1 MLPETQGHPWKIF
14 TCCFKGI
21 YFTSFTIDHLGLAW
35 LVQITTLNPI
45 RWGLHCFYKSRCET
59 KKPNK
64 VSQIFE
70 EVHSP
75 KAPGRQ
81 HLHSQKENSSSYP
94 QCFRVQAVPF
104 RFWVTGA
111 FILDKKI
118 HHFPIDLFTWW
129 VLLPNRTMR
138 FRFTI
143 SKKKTPQQFVLRIYF
158 FGNKLNFFPPKKSCI
173 VLSNHPF
180 GSLHLNWIIEGFP
193 RSPMGNFG
201 RRCWKAG
208 PEIHFFGNQPNGFY
222 AATQVILLAFKRGRE
237 VVVVGERLVKVG
249 VVVFFNIQYL
259 AGWKLLFISIKC
271 DFLLVNDC
279 FFLVDLSVRNFGR
292 ME

>member
-129 VLLPNRTMR
+129 VLLRIVPWDSSP
-138 FRFTI
+138 FQ
-143 SKKKTPQQFVLRIYF
+143 KTPQQFVLRIYF
-158 FGNKLNFFPPKKSCI
+158 FGNTKLNFSPKLASFFKPPFWFRCI
-173 VLSNHPF
+173 SWDR
-180 GSLHLNWIIEGFP
+180 SFP
-193 RSPMGNFG
+193 RSQWGISA
-201 RRCWKAG
+201 RWKAG
-208 PEIHFFGNQPNGFY
+208 PIHFFGNQPNGFY
-222 AATQVILLAFKRGRE
+222 AATQVTPA
-237 VVVVGERLVKVG
+237 
-249 VVVFFNIQYL
+249 
-259 AGWKLLFISIKC
+259 WK
-271 DFLLVNDC
+271 
-279 FFLVDLSVRNFGR
+279 G
-292 ME
+292 